1 MFVTDDG
8 RCWQSRHGARSSIAR
23 SLLWSLALVAC
34 TLALFGAAPAH
45 AETCT
50 TYTYHETTGPGA
62 TLWTNPKNWDGVGYP
77 GEFSHCDTAIIS
89 DGGELEPYVRQ
100 MPSGTILSNLT
111 LDGGTINSG
120 GPLTVT
126 GHFEWSNW
134 ASHEEVNANG
144 IEIPVTVTGTTTVRG
159 DLPKYIDNT
168 GGNASEQ
175 DYNGSLTLDGQT
187 TVEDAGG
194 LVPLSSGE
202 ESRTALVNNST
213 LTLEPGA
220 KIGPGGC
227 CLFPAHFVNNAKIV
241 VPASSSGSAAIEE
254 GEFDDNGSLEVGAG
268 TTLALEGGIEVLKSG
283 DELVGGGVLRM
294 QYSELRLA
302 GGLSFAN
309 GTRLEFEGPQESEQ
323 ITGSGSFTGGGAF
336 EWSGGALTGELSV
349 AGTLS
354 TAIDGSTNRK
364 TVDASE
370 GPGKLTLNGPTTVSG
385 EELIVNR
392 GTVTNL
398 GTLTVPGKIF
408 VTNGGTLT
416 QAGGSTTLE
425 GGTLFSEPQP
435 VAATGGVLAGHGTVE
450 ASLANTGGTVRPA
463 VSAPL
468 QVTGGYTQ
476 SAGGTL
482 EMDAEGSSPGT
493 FGQLQVTGEAS
504 LAGTIDVKTLGGF
517 APPTGDALET
527 LTYGSRAGVFGAFAG
542 GPLYGISYGATGADV
557 VFGGAPPEFGR
568 CVKVA
573 AGKGKF
579 KTSTCTSRL
588 ASGSFEWTPGVQ
600 AGKAHFTST
609 GTATTLETTA
619 GVKVTCKAASGSG
632 EYTSPTT
639 VGGERLVFTGCESA
653 KHKCSAAGA
662 TSGELKSAAL
672 EGWLGWEKHTG
683 ELKLFKVGLS
693 LTPAGEA
700 PVFEFECASTAY
712 VITGGVI
719 AALKDDTAPSVK
731 GTVTFAQAKGIQKPE
746 TFEGGLKNIL
756 ETTIGGSGATQTG
769 LKVTLT
775 QTSAEPIETN
785 AFA

>member
-1 MFVTDDG
+1 MFVADDG
-8 RCWQSRHGARSSIAR
+8 RSWQGRHGAPSSIAR
-23 SLLWSLALVAC
+23 SLRWSLALIAC
-34 TLALFGAAPAH
+34 TLAWFGAPSAQ

-50 TYTYHETTGPGA
+50 TYTYHATTGGTAHSWTFAGNWSPGGVPGA
-62 TLWTNPKNWDGVGYP
+62 SSK
-77 GEFSHCDTAIIS
+77 CDSVIIS
-89 DGGELEPYVRQ
+89 DAEEVEPYVLHV
-100 MPSGTILSNLT
+100 PADVTLSNLT

-134 ASHEEVNANG
+134 ASHGELNANG
-144 IEIPVTVTGTTTVRG
+144 IEIPITVTGTTTVRG

-168 GGNASEQ
+168 GGNNSEQ
-175 DYNGSLTLDGQT
+175 DYNGSLTLKGPT
-187 TVEDAGG
+187 TVEDTGE

-241 VPASSSGSAAIEE
+241 VPASSSGSAAIEQ

-283 DELVGGGVLRM
+283 DELGGGGALRM
-294 QYSELRLA
+294 KYSELRLA
-302 GGLSFAN
+302 GGLAFAN

-336 EWSGGALTGELSV
+336 EWSGGAVTGELSV

-354 TAIDGSTNRK
+354 TSIDGATNRK
-364 TVDASE
+364 TVDGGE
-370 GPGKLTLNGPTTVSG
+370 GAGKLTLDGPTTVSG
-385 EELIVNR
+385 EELIVNS

-398 GTLTVPGKIF
+398 GTLTVAGKVF

-416 QAGGSTTLE
+416 QAGGSTMLE

-435 VAATGGVLAGHGTVE
+435 IAVTGGVLAGHGAIE
-450 ASLANTGGTVRPA
+450 ASLANNGGTVRPA

-482 EMDAEGSSPGT
+482 EMDAEGSSPGA

-504 LAGTIDVKTLGGF
+504 LAGTIDVRTLGGF
-517 APPTGDALET
+517 APARGQALEA

-579 KTSTCTSRL
+579 KTSTCTSL
-588 ASGSFEWTPGVQ
+588 LTSGSYEWTPGVQ

-639 VGGERLVFTGCESA
+639 VGSERLVFTGCESA

-662 TSGELKSAAL
+662 TSGELKSSPL
-672 EGWLGWEKHTG
+672 EGSLGWVIHTG

-712 VITGGVI
+712 AITGGVI

-731 GTVTFAQAKGIQKPE
+731 STVTYAQVKGIQKPE
-746 TFEGGLKNIL
+746 AFEGGSKNIL
-756 ETTIGGSGATQTG
+756 ETAIGSGGATQTG